1 MQPLF
6 ISLKPAVIMIQKKK
20 NTAGKTKSQKK
31 KSVPHKRKA
40 RKPKVY
46 IPANKIIALCTIVVI
61 LCTALLL
68 VNTLSEINVYHSEKT
83 ASAEIQRP
91 VQTEKKSGG
100 QQKPSG
106 NVKSQAE
113 KKPEVKKQELPENKK
128 SEAEKNISKK
138 DSSSPVKQPEAPVS
152 SASSEKSVSPI
163 KKPSSGIPEIP
174 PAVNGAKLVLIFDD
188 GGQNLSQ
195 LESFLALPFP
205 VTVAVLPKLA
215 HSKQAAE
222 RVRKSGKVLMLHQPM
237 QAINLSVNPGPG
249 AITPDMTLYEIET
262 CLRENIAEIGPVRG
276 LNNHEG
282 SLICED
288 EVKIGTVLQVSSN
301 MGLYFVDSR
310 TTSQT
315 RIPQAAMSLG
325 LSYYERNVFIDN
337 TKNRADIISE
347 IMKGVSIA
355 NKNGAAIMIG
365 HVWSADVLP
374 EILSELYPLLSGKG
388 YVFTT
393 VSASGA
399 LITP

>member
-1 MQPLF
+1 
-6 ISLKPAVIMIQKKK
+6 MIQKKK

-83 ASAEIQRP
+83 APAEIQQP

-128 SEAEKNISKK
+128 SEAEKNISRK
-138 DSSSPVKQPEAPVS
+138 DASSPVKQPEAPVS
-152 SASSEKSVSPI
+152 SASSEKPVPPV

-222 RVRKSGKVLMLHQPM
+222 RVRKSGKELMLHQPM

-249 AITPDMTLYEIET
+249 AITPDMTLYEIEKL
-262 CLRENIAEIGPVRG
+262 LRENIAEIGPVRG
-276 LNNHEG
+276 VNNHEG

-288 EVKIGTVLQVSSN
+288 EVKVGTVLQVCSN

-315 RIPQAAMSLG
+315 RVPQAAMSLG

-355 NKNGAAIMIG
+355 NKNGTAIMIG

>member
-1 MQPLF
+1 
-6 ISLKPAVIMIQKKK
+6 MIQKKK

-128 SEAEKNISKK
+128 SEAEKNISRK
-138 DSSSPVKQPEAPVS
+138 DASSPVKQPEAPVS
-152 SASSEKSVSPI
+152 SASSEKPVPPV

-222 RVRKSGKVLMLHQPM
+222 RVRKSGKELMLHQPM

-262 CLRENIAEIGPVRG
+262 LLRENIAEIGPVRG
-276 LNNHEG
+276 VNNHEG

-288 EVKIGTVLQVSSN
+288 EVKIGTVLQVCSN

-315 RIPQAAMSLG
+315 RVPQAAMSLG

>member
-1 MQPLF
+1 
-6 ISLKPAVIMIQKKK
+6 MIQKKK

-68 VNTLSEINVYHSEKT
+68 VNTLSEINVYHSERT

-100 QQKPSG
+100 QEKPSG

-152 SASSEKSVSPI
+152 SASSEKSVPPI

-222 RVRKSGKVLMLHQPM
+222 RVRKSGKELMLHQPM

-262 CLRENIAEIGPVRG
+262 CLRENIAEIWPVRG

-315 RIPQAAMSLG
+315 RVPQAAMSLG

>member
-1 MQPLF
+1 
-6 ISLKPAVIMIQKKK
+6 MIQKKK

-152 SASSEKSVSPI
+152 SASSEKSVPPI

-222 RVRKSGKVLMLHQPM
+222 RVRKSGKELMLHQPM
-237 QAINLSVNPGPG
+237 QAINLSVNPGSG

-315 RIPQAAMSLG
+315 RVPQAAMSLG

>member
-1 MQPLF
+1 
-6 ISLKPAVIMIQKKK
+6 MIQKKK

-91 VQTEKKSGG
+91 VKTEKKSGG

-152 SASSEKSVSPI
+152 SASSEKSVPPI

-222 RVRKSGKVLMLHQPM
+222 RVRKSGKELMLHQPM

-315 RIPQAAMSLG
+315 RVPQAAMSLG

>member
-1 MQPLF
+1 
-6 ISLKPAVIMIQKKK
+6 MIQKKK

-152 SASSEKSVSPI
+152 SASSEKSVPPI

-205 VTVAVLPKLA
+205 VTVAVLLKLA

-222 RVRKSGKVLMLHQPM
+222 RVRKSGKELMLHQPM

-262 CLRENIAEIGPVRG
+262 LLRENIAEIGPVRG
-276 LNNHEG
+276 VNNHEG

-288 EVKIGTVLQVSSN
+288 EVKIGTVLQVCSN

-315 RIPQAAMSLG
+315 RVPQAAMSLG

-355 NKNGAAIMIG
+355 NKNGTAIMIG

>member
-1 MQPLF
+1 
-6 ISLKPAVIMIQKKK
+6 MIQKKK

-128 SEAEKNISKK
+128 SEAEKNISRK
-138 DSSSPVKQPEAPVS
+138 DASSPVKQPEAPVS
-152 SASSEKSVSPI
+152 SASSEKPVPPV
-163 KKPSSGIPEIP
+163 KMPSSGIPEIP
-174 PAVNGAKLVLIFDD
+174 TAVNGAKLVLIFDD

-222 RVRKSGKVLMLHQPM
+222 RVRKSGKELMLHQPM

-262 CLRENIAEIGPVRG
+262 LLRENIAEIGPVRG
-276 LNNHEG
+276 VNNHEG

-288 EVKIGTVLQVSSN
+288 EVKIGTVLQVCSN

-315 RIPQAAMSLG
+315 RVPQAAMSLG

-355 NKNGAAIMIG
+355 NKNGTAIMIG

>member
-1 MQPLF
+1 
-6 ISLKPAVIMIQKKK
+6 
-20 NTAGKTKSQKK
+20 
-31 KSVPHKRKA
+31 
-40 RKPKVY
+40 
-46 IPANKIIALCTIVVI
+46 
-61 LCTALLL
+61 
-68 VNTLSEINVYHSEKT
+68 
-83 ASAEIQRP
+83 
-91 VQTEKKSGG
+91 
-100 QQKPSG
+100 
-106 NVKSQAE
+106 
-113 KKPEVKKQELPENKK
+113 
-128 SEAEKNISKK
+128 
-138 DSSSPVKQPEAPVS
+138 
-152 SASSEKSVSPI
+152 
-163 KKPSSGIPEIP
+163 
-174 PAVNGAKLVLIFDD
+174 
-188 GGQNLSQ
+188 
-195 LESFLALPFP
+195 
-205 VTVAVLPKLA
+205 
-215 HSKQAAE
+215 
-222 RVRKSGKVLMLHQPM
+222 MLHQPM

-262 CLRENIAEIGPVRG
+262 LLRENIAEIGPVRG
-276 LNNHEG
+276 VNNHEG

-315 RIPQAAMSLG
+315 RVPQAAMSLG

-355 NKNGAAIMIG
+355 NKNGTAIMIG

>member
-1 MQPLF
+1 
-6 ISLKPAVIMIQKKK
+6 MIQKKK

-222 RVRKSGKVLMLHQPM
+222 RVRKSGKELMLHQPM

-262 CLRENIAEIGPVRG
+262 LLRENIAEIGPVRG
-276 LNNHEG
+276 VNNHEG

-288 EVKIGTVLQVSSN
+288 EVKIGTVLQVCSN
-301 MGLYFVDSR
+301 MGLYLVDSR

-315 RIPQAAMSLG
+315 RVPQAAMSLG

-355 NKNGAAIMIG
+355 NKNGTAIMIG

>member
-1 MQPLF
+1 
-6 ISLKPAVIMIQKKK
+6 MIQKKK

-152 SASSEKSVSPI
+152 SASSEKSVPPI

-195 LESFLALPFP
+195 LELFLALPFP

-222 RVRKSGKVLMLHQPM
+222 RVRKSGKELMLHQPM

-262 CLRENIAEIGPVRG
+262 LLRENIAEIGPVRG
-276 LNNHEG
+276 VNNHEG

-315 RIPQAAMSLG
+315 RVPQAAMSLG

-355 NKNGAAIMIG
+355 NKNGTAIMIG

>member
-1 MQPLF
+1 
-6 ISLKPAVIMIQKKK
+6 MIQKKK

-106 NVKSQAE
+106 NVKSQVE

-152 SASSEKSVSPI
+152 SASSEKSVPPI

-222 RVRKSGKVLMLHQPM
+222 RVRKSGKELMLHQPM

-315 RIPQAAMSLG
+315 RVPQAAMSLG

>member
-1 MQPLF
+1 
-6 ISLKPAVIMIQKKK
+6 MIQKKK

-152 SASSEKSVSPI
+152 SASSEKPVPPV

-222 RVRKSGKVLMLHQPM
+222 RVRKSGKELMLHQPM

-262 CLRENIAEIGPVRG
+262 LLRENIAEIGPVRG
-276 LNNHEG
+276 VNNHEG

-288 EVKIGTVLQVSSN
+288 EVKIGTVLQVCSN

-315 RIPQAAMSLG
+315 RVPQAAMSLG

>member
-1 MQPLF
+1 
-6 ISLKPAVIMIQKKK
+6 MIQKKK

-152 SASSEKSVSPI
+152 SASSEKPVPPV

-222 RVRKSGKVLMLHQPM
+222 RVRKSGKELMLHQPM

-262 CLRENIAEIGPVRG
+262 LLRENIAEIGPVRG
-276 LNNHEG
+276 VNNHEG

-315 RIPQAAMSLG
+315 RVPQAAMSLG

-355 NKNGAAIMIG
+355 NKNGTAIMIG

>member
-1 MQPLF
+1 
-6 ISLKPAVIMIQKKK
+6 MIQKKK

-83 ASAEIQRP
+83 ASAKIQRP

-152 SASSEKSVSPI
+152 SASSEKSVPPI

-222 RVRKSGKVLMLHQPM
+222 RVRKSGKELMLHQPM

-315 RIPQAAMSLG
+315 RVPQAAMSLG

-355 NKNGAAIMIG
+355 NKNGTAIMIG

>member
-1 MQPLF
+1 
-6 ISLKPAVIMIQKKK
+6 MIQKKK
-20 NTAGKTKSQKK
+20 NTAGKTESQKK

-152 SASSEKSVSPI
+152 SASSEKSVPPI

-222 RVRKSGKVLMLHQPM
+222 RVRKSGKELMLHQPM

-315 RIPQAAMSLG
+315 RVPQAAMSLG

>member
-1 MQPLF
+1 
-6 ISLKPAVIMIQKKK
+6 MIQKKK

-138 DSSSPVKQPEAPVS
+138 DASSPVKQPEATVS
-152 SASSEKSVSPI
+152 SASSEKPVPPI

-195 LESFLALPFP
+195 LELFLALPFP

-222 RVRKSGKVLMLHQPM
+222 RVRKSGKELMLHQPM

-262 CLRENIAEIGPVRG
+262 LLRENIAEIGPVRG
-276 LNNHEG
+276 VNNHEG

-288 EVKIGTVLQVSSN
+288 EVKIGTVLQVCSN

-315 RIPQAAMSLG
+315 RVPQAAMSLG

-355 NKNGAAIMIG
+355 NKNGTAIMIG

>member
-1 MQPLF
+1 
-6 ISLKPAVIMIQKKK
+6 MIQKKK

-152 SASSEKSVSPI
+152 SASSEKSVPPI

-222 RVRKSGKVLMLHQPM
+222 RVRKSGKELMLHQPM

-315 RIPQAAMSLG
+315 GVPQAAMSLG
-325 LSYYERNVFIDN
+325 LSDYERNVFIDN

>member
-1 MQPLF
+1 
-6 ISLKPAVIMIQKKK
+6 MIQKKK

-61 LCTALLL
+61 LCTALNQ

-152 SASSEKSVSPI
+152 SASSEKSVPPI

-222 RVRKSGKVLMLHQPM
+222 RVRKSGKELMLHQPM

-262 CLRENIAEIGPVRG
+262 LLRENIAEIGPVRG
-276 LNNHEG
+276 VNNHEG

-288 EVKIGTVLQVSSN
+288 EVKIGTVLQVCSN

-315 RIPQAAMSLG
+315 RVPQAAMSLG

-355 NKNGAAIMIG
+355 NKNGTAIMIG

>member
-1 MQPLF
+1 
-6 ISLKPAVIMIQKKK
+6 MIQKKK

-152 SASSEKSVSPI
+152 SASSEKSVPPI

-222 RVRKSGKVLMLHQPM
+222 RVRKSGKELMLHQPM

-262 CLRENIAEIGPVRG
+262 LLRENIAEIGPVRG
-276 LNNHEG
+276 VNNHEG

-288 EVKIGTVLQVSSN
+288 EVKIGTVLQVCSN

-315 RIPQAAMSLG
+315 RVPQAAMSLG

-355 NKNGAAIMIG
+355 NKNGTAIMIG

>member
-1 MQPLF
+1 
-6 ISLKPAVIMIQKKK
+6 MIQKKK

-152 SASSEKSVSPI
+152 SASSEKSVPPI

-195 LESFLALPFP
+195 LELFLALPFP

-222 RVRKSGKVLMLHQPM
+222 RVRKSGKELMLHQPM

-262 CLRENIAEIGPVRG
+262 LLRENIAEIGPVRG
-276 LNNHEG
+276 VNNHEG

-288 EVKIGTVLQVSSN
+288 EVKIGTVLQVCSN

-315 RIPQAAMSLG
+315 RVPQAAMSLG

-355 NKNGAAIMIG
+355 NKNGTAIMIG
-365 HVWSADVLP
+365 HVLSADVLP

>member
-1 MQPLF
+1 
-6 ISLKPAVIMIQKKK
+6 MIQKKK

-68 VNTLSEINVYHSEKT
+68 INTLSEINVYHSERT

-100 QQKPSG
+100 QEKPSG

-152 SASSEKSVSPI
+152 SASSEKSVPPI

-222 RVRKSGKVLMLHQPM
+222 RVRKSGKELMLHQPM

-315 RIPQAAMSLG
+315 RVPQAAMSLG

-355 NKNGAAIMIG
+355 NKHGAAIMIG

>member
-1 MQPLF
+1 
-6 ISLKPAVIMIQKKK
+6 MIQKKK

-138 DSSSPVKQPEAPVS
+138 DSSSPVKQPEATVS
-152 SASSEKSVSPI
+152 SASSEKPVPPI
-163 KKPSSGIPEIP
+163 KKPFSGIPEIP

-195 LESFLALPFP
+195 LELFLALPFP

-222 RVRKSGKVLMLHQPM
+222 RVRKSGKELMLHQPM

-262 CLRENIAEIGPVRG
+262 LLRENIAEIGPVRG
-276 LNNHEG
+276 VNNHEG

-288 EVKIGTVLQVSSN
+288 EVKIGTVLQVCSN

-315 RIPQAAMSLG
+315 RVPQAAMSLG

-355 NKNGAAIMIG
+355 NKNGTAIMIG

>member
-1 MQPLF
+1 
-6 ISLKPAVIMIQKKK
+6 MIQKKK

-128 SEAEKNISKK
+128 SEVEKNISKK

-152 SASSEKSVSPI
+152 SASSEKSVPPI

-222 RVRKSGKVLMLHQPM
+222 RVRKSGKELMLHQPM

-262 CLRENIAEIGPVRG
+262 LLRENIAEIGPVRG
-276 LNNHEG
+276 VNNHEG

-288 EVKIGTVLQVSSN
+288 EVKIGTVLQVCSN

-315 RIPQAAMSLG
+315 RVPQAAMSLG

-355 NKNGAAIMIG
+355 NKNGTAIMIG

>member
-1 MQPLF
+1 
-6 ISLKPAVIMIQKKK
+6 MIQKKK

-152 SASSEKSVSPI
+152 SASSEKSVPPI

-222 RVRKSGKVLMLHQPM
+222 RVRKSGKELMLHQPM

-249 AITPDMTLYEIET
+249 AITPDMTLYEIEKL
-262 CLRENIAEIGPVRG
+262 LRENIAEIGPVRG
-276 LNNHEG
+276 VNNHEG

-288 EVKIGTVLQVSSN
+288 EVKIGTVLQVCSN

-315 RIPQAAMSLG
+315 RVPQAAMSLG

-355 NKNGAAIMIG
+355 NKNGTAIMIG

>member
-1 MQPLF
+1 
-6 ISLKPAVIMIQKKK
+6 MIQKKK

-152 SASSEKSVSPI
+152 SASSEKSVPPI

-222 RVRKSGKVLMLHQPM
+222 RVRKSGKELMLHQPM

-262 CLRENIAEIGPVRG
+262 LLRENIAEIGPVRG
-276 LNNHEG
+276 VNNHEG

-315 RIPQAAMSLG
+315 RVPQAAMSLG

>member
-1 MQPLF
+1 
-6 ISLKPAVIMIQKKK
+6 MIQKKK

-46 IPANKIIALCTIVVI
+46 IPVNKIIALCTIVVI

-152 SASSEKSVSPI
+152 SASSEKSVPPI

-222 RVRKSGKVLMLHQPM
+222 RVRKSGKELMLHQPM

-262 CLRENIAEIGPVRG
+262 LLRENIAEIGPVRG
-276 LNNHEG
+276 VNNHEG

-288 EVKIGTVLQVSSN
+288 EVKIGTVIQVCSN

-315 RIPQAAMSLG
+315 RVPQAAMSLG

-393 VSASGA
+393 VYASGA

>member
-1 MQPLF
+1 
-6 ISLKPAVIMIQKKK
+6 MIQKKK
-20 NTAGKTKSQKK
+20 NTAGKIKSQKK

-138 DSSSPVKQPEAPVS
+138 DASSPVKQPEAPVS
-152 SASSEKSVSPI
+152 SASSEKTVSQV

-174 PAVNGAKLVLIFDD
+174 TAVNGAKLVLIFDD

-222 RVRKSGKVLMLHQPM
+222 RVRKSGKELMLHQPM

-262 CLRENIAEIGPVRG
+262 LLRENIAEIGPVRG
-276 LNNHEG
+276 VNNHEG

-288 EVKIGTVLQVSSN
+288 EVKIGTVLQVCSN

-315 RIPQAAMSLG
+315 RVPQAAMSLG

>member
-1 MQPLF
+1 
-6 ISLKPAVIMIQKKK
+6 MIQKKK

-128 SEAEKNISKK
+128 SEAEKNISRK
-138 DSSSPVKQPEAPVS
+138 DASSPVKQPEAPVS
-152 SASSEKSVSPI
+152 SASSEKPVPPV

-174 PAVNGAKLVLIFDD
+174 LAINGAKLVLIFDD

-222 RVRKSGKVLMLHQPM
+222 RVRKSGKELMLHQPM

-262 CLRENIAEIGPVRG
+262 LLRENIAEIGPVRG
-276 LNNHEG
+276 VNNHEG

-315 RIPQAAMSLG
+315 RVPQAAMSLG

-355 NKNGAAIMIG
+355 NKNGTAIMIG

>member
-1 MQPLF
+1 
-6 ISLKPAVIMIQKKK
+6 MIQKKK

-152 SASSEKSVSPI
+152 SASSEKSVHPI

-195 LESFLALPFP
+195 LELFLALPFP

-222 RVRKSGKVLMLHQPM
+222 RVRKSGKELMLHQPM

-262 CLRENIAEIGPVRG
+262 LLRENIAEIGPVRG
-276 LNNHEG
+276 VNNHEG

-315 RIPQAAMSLG
+315 RVPQAAMSLG

>member
-1 MQPLF
+1 
-6 ISLKPAVIMIQKKK
+6 MIQKKK

-152 SASSEKSVSPI
+152 SASSEKSVSPL

-222 RVRKSGKVLMLHQPM
+222 RVRKSGKELMLHQPM

-262 CLRENIAEIGPVRG
+262 LLRENIAEIGPVRG
-276 LNNHEG
+276 VNNHEG

-288 EVKIGTVLQVSSN
+288 EVKIGTVLQVCSN

-315 RIPQAAMSLG
+315 RVPQAAMSLG

-355 NKNGAAIMIG
+355 NKNGTAIMVG

>member
-1 MQPLF
+1 
-6 ISLKPAVIMIQKKK
+6 MIQKKK

-68 VNTLSEINVYHSEKT
+68 INTLSEINVYHSEKT

-128 SEAEKNISKK
+128 SEAEKNISRK
-138 DSSSPVKQPEAPVS
+138 DASSPVKQPEAPVS
-152 SASSEKSVSPI
+152 SASSEKPVPPV

-174 PAVNGAKLVLIFDD
+174 LAINGAKLVLIFDD

-222 RVRKSGKVLMLHQPM
+222 RVRKSGKELMLHQPM

-262 CLRENIAEIGPVRG
+262 LLRENIAEIGPVRG
-276 LNNHEG
+276 VNNHEG

-288 EVKIGTVLQVSSN
+288 EVKIGTVLQVCSN

-315 RIPQAAMSLG
+315 RVPQAAMSLG

-355 NKNGAAIMIG
+355 NKNGTAIMIG